1 MSESQNELIAET
13 KTAPAKYKRKL
24 GDRKDGRRLR
34 TLEPLAAVLPFFM
47 KSRNDANN
55 LAHDSVEL
63 SIIDKYVHEKKAEGK
78 LNLNAMHVLIAA
90 YVRTVSQKPGI
101 NRFVSGYRIFARN
114 DISVIMEVKKRL
126 ELNAPA
132 TMMKF
137 HFSPYATIDDV
148 YKEMNDKITAYWN
161 ESEDENNLDSFLKI
175 LYYIPR
181 WVLRSFEKIL
191 ELLDY
196 NGWIPNWLTEIS
208 PMHGSLVITSMASLN
223 IPSIYHHLYNFGNV
237 PMFISFS
244 TNRHEYELDREGVLH
259 RNHYLDIN
267 YTCDDRICD
276 GHYYASGLREI
287 RKYLKNPH
295 LLDTPPE
302 KVVDDID

>member
-1 MSESQNELIAET
+1 MSNDNKLI
-13 KTAPAKYKRKL
+13 KTVPSSYKKRF
-24 GDRKDGRRLR
+24 GDRKDGRLLR
-34 TLEPLAAVLPFFM
+34 TLEPLAAILPYFM
-47 KSRNDANN
+47 KTRNDANN

-63 SIIDKYVHEKKAEGK
+63 SIIDKFVHEKKAQGYM
-78 LNLNAMHVLIAA
+78 NMNAMHVLIAS
-90 YVRTVSQKPGI
+90 YVRSISQKPGI
-101 NRFVSGYRIFARN
+101 NRFVSGFKIYARN
-114 DISVIMEVKKRL
+114 NIEVIMEVKKKL

-137 HFSPYATIDDV
+137 HFSPSDTIYDV
-148 YKEMNDKITAYWN
+148 YKEMNDQITAYWN
-161 ESEDENNLDSFLKI
+161 ENEPENGFDALSRVLH
-175 LYYIPR
+175 YIPR
-181 WVLRSFEKIL
+181 WFLRLIEKIF

-196 NGWIPNWLTEIS
+196 NGWLPHFLTELS

-244 TNRHEYELDREGVLH
+244 TNRHEYELDREGTLH

-295 LLDTPPE
+295 LLETPPE
-302 KVVDDID
+302 KIIEDIE